1 MYSFAALEAEYT
13 ALLQR
18 MTITRP
24 NEVDRVARKLI
35 EYIDQKR
42 YAAACDEVGVPQIVA
57 AASFEREASSNFRDG
72 PAQGDPWNQ
81 RSHNWPP
88 CGPFGS
94 WTEAAVWAYRH
105 EGFDKIGK
113 ANWSWQRACY
123 EEELFNGFGPRNHGR
138 HTGYLFAG
146 TSIYTGGKYVRDG
159 VWSATTFDSQLG
171 VIPIMYRIV
180 QLRPSLD
187 LPIPFPIGIG
197 SATQNGAISAIV
209 PAPHASPTEPHDT
222 EALQQALN
230 HLGAD
235 PQLDVDG
242 NYGRMTKHAVLA
254 FQAAHGLAADGLAGP
269 DTWAAIT
276 KAEAA

>member
-1 MYSFAALEAEYT
+1 MSYAFAALEAEYT

-18 MTITRP
+18 MIITRP
-24 NEVDRVARKLI
+24 KEIDRVARKLI
-35 EYIDQKR
+35 EYVDQKR
-42 YAAACDEVGVPQIVA
+42 YADACDETGVPQIVA
-57 AASFEREASSNFRDG
+57 ATSFEREASSNFQDG
-72 PAQGDPWNQ
+72 PAQGDPWNK

-88 CGPFGS
+88 CGPFNS

-105 EGFDKIGK
+105 EGFDKIGA
-113 ANWSWQRACY
+113 ANWSWERACY

-138 HTGYLFAG
+138 HTGYLWAG
-146 TSIYTGGKYVRDG
+146 SNIYTGGKYVKDG
-159 VWSATTFDSQLG
+159 VWSATVIDSQLG
-171 VIPIMYRIV
+171 VIPMMVRIV
-180 QLRPSLD
+180 QLRPSLN
-187 LPIPFPIGIG
+187 LPIPF
-197 SATQNGAISAIV
+197 SATPATGAFI

-242 NYGRMTKHAVLA
+242 NYGRMTQHAVMA

-269 DTWAAIT
+269 DTWVAIA
-276 KAEAA
+276 KAEAT

>member
-1 MYSFAALEAEYT
+1 MSYQFAALQAEYT

-18 MTITRP
+18 MVITRP

-42 YAAACDEVGVPQIVA
+42 YTEACNTVGVPQIVA
-57 AASFEREASSNFRDG
+57 ASSFERDASSNFRDS

-88 CGPFGS
+88 CGPFSS

-105 EGFDKIGK
+105 EGFEKIGA
-113 ANWSWQRACY
+113 ANWTWERACY
-123 EEELFNGFGPRNHGR
+123 EEEIFNGFGPRNHGR
-138 HTGYLFAG
+138 HTGYLWAG
-146 TSIYTGGKYVRDG
+146 SNIYTGGKYVSDG

-171 VIPIMYRIV
+171 VIPVMRRIV
-180 QLRPSLD
+180 QLRPALD
-187 LPIPFPIGIG
+187 LPIKFPAGEG
-197 SATQNGAISAIV
+197 STIAV
-209 PAPHASPTEPHDT
+209 PPQASPTEPHDT
-222 EALQQALN
+222 EALQQAN
-230 HLGAD
+230 HLGGD

-242 NYGRMTKHAVLA
+242 NYGRMTRHAVMA